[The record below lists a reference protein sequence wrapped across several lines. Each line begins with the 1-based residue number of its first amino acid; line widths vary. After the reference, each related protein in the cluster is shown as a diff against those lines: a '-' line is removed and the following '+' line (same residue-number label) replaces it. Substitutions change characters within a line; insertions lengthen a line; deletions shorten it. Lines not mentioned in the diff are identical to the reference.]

1 MSDPELDDVADD
13 LDASS
18 DEVDLAMDQR
28 RSQLKALAQFERVVG
43 RLLTA
48 AEAAAVVA
56 LQLAIQGAIAK
67 S

>member
-1 MSDPELDDVADD
+1 MSDPELEDVADD

-18 DEVDLAMDQR
+18 DEVDRAMDQR

-56 LQLAIQGAIAK
+56 LQVAIQGAMAK
-67 S
+67 